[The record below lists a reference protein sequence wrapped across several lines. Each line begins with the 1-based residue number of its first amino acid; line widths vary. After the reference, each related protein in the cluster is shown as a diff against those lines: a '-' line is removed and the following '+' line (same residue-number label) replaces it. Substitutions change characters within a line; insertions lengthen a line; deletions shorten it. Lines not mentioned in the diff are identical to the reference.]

1 MKKLLAI
8 IVLSLLMSG
17 NSFAETKNIGNG
29 LSINIPNSYH
39 YFEISLKQIVTRF
52 PSINVSDFTNSD
64 MGIGVNTKL
73 VVLANNKKTIKLA
86 NDISTVSGLAK
97 LIEDYWEPI
106 LDLEEDPVFVKII
119 ESYAKKNFSR
129 IDLDNAS
136 DEEWQK
142 IFIKVLNDKKF
153 LKKIDQYI
161 RPFIDKFNSNYELDK
176 ATIILIGDKK
186 IKFMD
191 ELKKISLIDAR
202 NLAKEGIKAMIK
214 ESPSDPIVKA
224 FKNYKYKIE
233 KNSKGN
239 LYISSS
245 DIDYAK
251 NIPIY
256 KDIIKYI
263 KKSDLIYTTENDKLF
278 VMSSQCFRKCDL
290 TDFLEIIGPTNLYKG
305 FIAKVQT
312 TEKTSDLASQL
323 EQLNDLYKS
332 GTLTKDEFDKAKKK
346 ILN

>member
-106 LDLEEDPVFVKII
+106 LGLEEDPVFVKII